1 MIISQPRTEHSVY
14 FKEIAEDFCE
24 SVKNEPVL
32 IDAIDSIL
40 TGYYKV
46 PKHIAKEKLRP
57 MILQD
62 KRIVKKVVAIEGKK
76 KSDCLK
82 AKQWIYHIEADENV
96 MLDRILEVYEE
107 YWSDS

>member
-1 MIISQPRTEHSVY
+1 MKISRPRTEHSVY
-14 FKEIAEDFCE
+14 LNDIAEDFCE

-32 IDAIDSIL
+32 IDAIDRIL

-46 PKHIAKEKLRP
+46 SKHIAKEKLRP

-62 KRIVKKVVAIEGKK
+62 KRIVRKVVAIEGKK

-107 YWSDS
+107 YRSDS

>member
-1 MIISQPRTEHSVY
+1 MTTSQPSTEHSVY
-14 FKEIAEDFCE
+14 LNDIAEDFFE

-32 IDAIDSIL
+32 VDAIDRIL

-46 PKHIAKEKLRP
+46 PKRIAKEKLRP

-62 KRIVKKVVAIEGKK
+62 KRIVTKVVAIEGKK

-82 AKQWIYHIEADENV
+82 AKQWIYHIEADENL

-107 YWSDS
+107 YRSDS

>member
-1 MIISQPRTEHSVY
+1 MTTTQPRTEHSVY
-14 FKEIAEDFCE
+14 LNDIAEDFCE
-24 SVKNEPVL
+24 SLKNEPVL
-32 IDAIDSIL
+32 LDAIDRIL

-76 KSDCLK
+76 KRDCLM
-82 AKQWIYHIEADENV
+82 AKQWIYHIDADENV

-107 YWSDS
+107 YRSDS

>member
-1 MIISQPRTEHSVY
+1 MTISQPRTEHSVY
-14 FKEIAEDFCE
+14 LKEIAEDFCE
-24 SVKNEPVL
+24 SVKNEHVL
-32 IDAIDSIL
+32 IDAIDRIL
-40 TGYYKV
+40 TDYYKV

-62 KRIVKKVVAIEGKK
+62 NRIVKKVVAIEGKK

-107 YWSDS
+107 YRSDS

>member
-1 MIISQPRTEHSVY
+1 MKSI
-14 FKEIAEDFCE
+14 
-24 SVKNEPVL
+24 KNEPVL
-32 IDAIDSIL
+32 IGAIDRIL

-46 PKHIAKEKLRP
+46 PKHIAKDKLRP
-57 MILQD
+57 IILQD
-62 KRIVKKVVAIEGKK
+62 KRIVKKVVALEGKK

-107 YWSDS
+107 YRSDS

>member
-1 MIISQPRTEHSVY
+1 MTISQPRTEHSVY
-14 FKEIAEDFCE
+14 LNDIAEDFCE
-24 SVKNEPVL
+24 SIKNEPVL
-32 IDAIDSIL
+32 IDAIDRIL
-40 TGYYKV
+40 TGDYKV
-46 PKHIAKEKLRP
+46 PKHTAKEKLRP

-62 KRIVKKVVAIEGKK
+62 KRIVRKVVAIEGKN

-107 YWSDS
+107 YRSDS